1 MSVNTGLSGW
11 EKITEGQSHVW
22 QMFVFELN
30 RQARTCKTACDRTL
44 LLGEALRTGQSLKPA
59 HLEELSERVE
69 QAVSCAS
76 SLRNLIYGSAKP
88 RDKKLTSF
96 WEDRV
101 KWIQTLIGNPP
112 LPTIKNVSARNS
124 LEHFDERM
132 DSWAYDWAHRS
143 SGEEGWIGAFDCVVA
158 SRGVW
163 GNDDSSALVR
173 CYIADEATFVIRD
186 DEIHIPMLM
195 READTIVR
203 RLRAYAGAQTSMW
216 KSSGAAPQLLVPL

>member
-1 MSVNTGLSGW
+1 MSGW

-22 QMFVFELN
+22 QMYVFELN

-44 LLGEALRTGQSLKPA
+44 SLGEALRAGQGLKPA
-59 HLEELSERVE
+59 HLEELGDRVE

-76 SLRNLIYGSAKP
+76 SLRNLVFGSAKP
-88 RDKKLTSF
+88 RNKELTSF

-101 KWIQTLIGNPP
+101 RWIQTLIGDPF

-143 SGEEGWIGAFDCVVA
+143 PEEEGWVGAFDCTVA
-158 SRGVW
+158 SRGVF
-163 GNDDSSALVR
+163 GNDHSSALVR
-173 CYIADEATFVIRD
+173 CYIADEAMFVIRD
-186 DEIHIPMLM
+186 DEIHIPTLM
-195 READTIVR
+195 GEADTIIR
-203 RLRAYAGAQTSMW
+203 RLRNYTASHNSMW